1 MSREISLLHFAKARS
16 RGKNTNRNILCLHTL
31 STLCP
36 IDFEPRLT
44 VAALALL
51 IAAVEIPRS
60 RPYLSVKR
68 AILKPD
74 IDLKVFSKTIIRGVL
89 AMTVVRYEPWALV
102 SRLQKDIDRLFGAPL
117 TTAADSGAWLPPV
130 DIHEEATQFAL
141 HVDLPGVDLKAVEI
155 TADQGVLTIR
165 GQRQDARRE
174 SREGYRRVERIT
186 GEFQRRFS
194 LPESVDAQNIKAKFV
209 NGVLEVA
216 IPKLAQ
222 VQPHRITV
230 EAA

>member
-1 MSREISLLHFAKARS
+1 
-16 RGKNTNRNILCLHTL
+16 
-31 STLCP
+31 
-36 IDFEPRLT
+36 
-44 VAALALL
+44 
-51 IAAVEIPRS
+51 
-60 RPYLSVKR
+60 
-68 AILKPD
+68 
-74 IDLKVFSKTIIRGVL
+74 
-89 AMTVVRYEPWALV
+89 MTVVRYEPWALV

-130 DIHEEATQFAL
+130 DIHEEAGQFAL
-141 HVDLPGVDLKAVEI
+141 HVDLPGVDPKAVEI

-165 GQRQDARRE
+165 GKREDSRRE

-194 LPESVDAQNIKAKFV
+194 LPDSADAQNIKAKFV

-230 EAA
+230 QAA